1 MRPWSGARLSEHRGF
16 MPEDAQ
22 QTHKHTREVLRVDD
36 LSDAELAAIAA
47 AEAPAWVQRFNGE
60 LASPAAAPD
69 ERQ

>member
-1 MRPWSGARLSEHRGF
+1 

-36 LSDAELAAIAA
+36 LSDVELAAIAA